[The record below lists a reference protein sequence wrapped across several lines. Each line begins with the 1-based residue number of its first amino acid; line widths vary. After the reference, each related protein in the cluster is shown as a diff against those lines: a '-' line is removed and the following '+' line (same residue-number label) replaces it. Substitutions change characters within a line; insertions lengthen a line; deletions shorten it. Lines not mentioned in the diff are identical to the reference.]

1 MPENFDELDLEMEQE
16 VEDTQDTNE
25 ETESIEAVP
34 TQEGTSNYNTGNG
47 ETYDMAVEKMAQSA
61 PRYIIHDTCDVIFEE
76 IGSGKVIA
84 TTEAQL
90 ASISQTVDEQE
101 VRGGIGGAQVAEI
114 TSQKTIE
121 ASFRDALFSM
131 DYLEMTQGEELQED
145 MEVTYLVNIG
155 ATFEDG
161 KLVLGSDD
169 AEVEEAVFTDTTGA
183 QYKIA
188 FANGESVELP
198 ESLKAEEGDRV
209 LLLGR
214 KTRTG
219 VGITIRSD
227 RFPKKFKLTY
237 RTIAYDPTTM
247 EHAKDIIIQFD
258 EVKPS
263 ANFDLAFEMSTPIAP
278 EFTLTVLKPVGCNVL
293 GRIVTVDPT
302 NIEEDC

>member
-1 MPENFDELDLEMEQE
+1 MAKGL
-16 VEDTQDTNE
+16 
-25 ETESIEAVP
+25 
-34 TQEGTSNYNTGNG
+34 GTVSP
-47 ETYDMAVEKMAQSA
+47 K
-61 PRYIIHDTCDVIFEE
+61 YIIHDTCDVIFEE
-76 IGSGKVIA
+76 IGTGKVIA

-131 DYLEMTQGEELQED
+131 DYLEMTQGEELKED
-145 MEVTYLVNIG
+145 MEVTYLVNISG
-155 ATFEDG
+155 TYEGGKIVLKED
-161 KLVLGSDD
+161 DND
-169 AEVEEAVFTDTTGA
+169 VESGVYTNDKGVQYHIEFTD
-183 QYKIA
+183 
-188 FANGESVELP
+188 GESEDLTD
-198 ESLKAEEGDRV
+198 ETGTGLKEGDKV

-214 KTRTG
+214 KTRSG
-219 VGITIRSD
+219 VGIQVRAD